1 MRIPLTALL
10 LAPAVVF
17 AGSSAFDGTW
27 KTKPDSMRTTGK
39 PTIVQLVNGEYTCAS
54 CDPPYT
60 VKADGQYHETKGNP
74 YHDSIAVKVL
84 SPTSVEI
91 TSRMAGKVT
100 FVETD
105 EITADGATNHGKFT
119 DHTGTKDATGSFT
132 AKRVAAGPPG
142 SHAISGSWQ
151 ADAFTGGNEA
161 LLTVSYA
168 MTADGFSM
176 HWNGQSYDAKF
187 DGKEYP
193 IAGDPSHTTVTL
205 KRLDA
210 HTVLETDHRLG
221 KATDEIR
228 LAVAG
233 DGKTISGEDKD
244 LAHGQT
250 TTYTLEKQQ

>member
-17 AGSSAFDGTW
+17 AGSSTFDGTW
-27 KTKPDSMRTTGK
+27 KTRPDSMQTTGK
-39 PTIVQLVNGEYTCAS
+39 PNVTQLVNGEYTCAS

-60 VKADGQYHETKGNP
+60 VKADGEFHETKGNP
-74 YHDSIAVKVL
+74 YHDAVAVRVL

-91 TSRMAGKVT
+91 TSRLAGKVT
-100 FVETD
+100 LEETD
-105 EITADGATNHGKFT
+105 EVAAGGASMRSKFT
-119 DHTGTKDATGSFT
+119 DHTGTKVATGSLT
-132 AKRVAAGPPG
+132 SKRVAAGPPG

-151 ADAFTGGNEA
+151 AGALTGGNEA
-161 LLTVSYA
+161 LLTVKYA

-193 IAGDPSHTTVTL
+193 ITGDPSHTTVTL
-205 KRLDA
+205 KRIDA

-228 LAVAG
+228 LAVAA

-250 TTYTLEKQQ
+250 TTYTLDKQQ